1 MRLCRTPLSTRDPA
15 PATRSP
21 SAMSSSCPRHWVP
34 AACKIRQRE
43 PSNPIRRPP
52 VARSAWRGSGFRGRT
67 AKLRGPF
74 VCPGEA
80 GCEADAGRCEH
91 LLYRIAPPA
100 LGEVAVAYH
109 GRNPF
114 PTGLFPRAF
123 SHGPFPTG
131 GRQRLLSR
139 QGRFATEI
147 RPDRNSRPSL
157 FVFPLSTQH

>member
-1 MRLCRTPLSTRDPA
+1 MLADVNTYYTEKPLL
-15 PATRSP
+15 
-21 SAMSSSCPRHWVP
+21 
-34 AACKIRQRE
+34 
-43 PSNPIRRPP
+43 
-52 VARSAWRGSGFRGRT
+52 RSA
-67 AKLRGPF
+67 KLLSLTMAAILFPRAF
-74 VCPGEA
+74 S
-80 GCEADAGRCEH
+80 
-91 LLYRIAPPA
+91 
-100 LGEVAVAYH
+100 H
-109 GRNPF
+109 GPF